1 MHFGAS
7 VPADE
12 RQELA
17 AIVRKLG
24 GSVVPLRTA
33 THLVEFNPEVDGAA
47 AAGAD
52 EQEYCRTIA
61 VDREAKLAQVHW
73 WYYPDSYDSW
83 IPLTDVSGKVR
94 GHGRAAAVAAAAAC
108 MSEHVCDA
116 HHDAP
121 PWPRP

>member
-33 THLVEFNPEVDGAA
+33 THLVEFNPDVDGAA

-94 GHGRAAAVAAAAAC
+94 GHGSISC
-108 MSEHVCDA
+108 GGCGMHVEA
-116 HHDAP
+116 
-121 PWPRP
+121 RV